1 MGNATG
7 RTGQVFLENFDVG
20 LAETIGAELI
30 DIELDCEIAKEYAIR
45 ISGVTGPDQYSG
57 MVPVVFSNPEDVY
70 QEHLLPGVYL
80 NRTSITPDMQRWFG
94 GGREYMVPA
103 ASGGT
108 TQVVQPDGTVVE
120 APKLV
125 ERKAW
130 TYPFNITYDV
140 HIRARLRAQADQML
154 LHLGRFLWAY
164 GQLFLTDSIGEERG
178 YYAFTESI
186 DSLDEVADIADRTL
200 GHTFSVRVEGE
211 LDFFEPQLLP
221 TQTNLNVNVGA
232 G

>member
-1 MGNATG
+1 MLNATG
-7 RTGQVFLENFDVG
+7 RSGQVFLEDFDVG
-20 LAETIGAELI
+20 LAETLGAELI

-45 ISGVTGPDQYSG
+45 IPGVTGPDQYNG
-57 MVPVVFSNPEDVY
+57 MIPVVFSNPEDVY
-70 QEHLLPGVYL
+70 QENLLPGVYL

-94 GGREYMVPA
+94 GGREYMVA
-103 ASGGT
+103 AAVGGT
-108 TQVVQPDGTVVE
+108 RPATLPDGSVVQ

-130 TYPFNITYDV
+130 TYPYTINYDV
-140 HIRARLRAQADQML
+140 HLRARLRRQADKML
-154 LHLGRFLWAY
+154 QALGRYLWAY
-164 GQLFLTDSIGEERG
+164 GQVFLKDSLGEERG

-186 DSLDEVADIADRTL
+186 DSLDEISDIADRTM
-200 GHTFSVRVEGE
+200 GHSFSVRVEGE

-221 TQTNLNVNVGA
+221 TQTNLQVNVGV